1 MIYENNDP
9 YNQYI
14 MDLITN
20 AISKASKT
28 TDLVVIDVHQAED
41 AEDILKILNAISI
54 FNTEIENIAVKLHDI
69 N

>member
-1 MIYENNDP
+1 
-9 YNQYI
+9 
-14 MDLITN
+14 MDLITD

-41 AEDILKILNAISI
+41 AQDILTILNAISI
-54 FNTEIENIAVKLHDI
+54 FNTKIENIAVKLHDI

>member
-1 MIYENNDP
+1 MIYENDDP

-14 MDLITN
+14 MDLITD

-28 TDLVVIDVHQAED
+28 TGLVVIDVHQAED

>member
-1 MIYENNDP
+1 MIYEKNDP

-14 MDLITN
+14 MDLITD

-54 FNTEIENIAVKLHDI
+54 FNTEIENIAIKLHDI

>member
-1 MIYENNDP
+1 MIYENDDP

-14 MDLITN
+14 MDLITD

-28 TDLVVIDVHQAED
+28 TDLVVIDVHQAKD

-54 FNTEIENIAVKLHDI
+54 FNTEIENIAVKLHHI